1 MGAILKGTLRK
12 ATRNVSECRNAGGYK
27 ILSYGF
33 YIMLNR
39 DCRDRCPHLSAGDS

>member
-27 ILSYGF
+27 ILSYVGIGGWCGVGTGDPSPTEGF
-33 YIMLNR
+33 E
-39 DCRDRCPHLSAGDS
+39 